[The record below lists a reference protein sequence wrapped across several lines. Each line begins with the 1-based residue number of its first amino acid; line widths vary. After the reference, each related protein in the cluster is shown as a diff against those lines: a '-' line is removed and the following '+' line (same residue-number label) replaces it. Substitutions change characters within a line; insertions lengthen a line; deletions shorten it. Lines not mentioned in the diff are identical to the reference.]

1 MPNQP
6 RASTPITPRAEAEP
20 QPPAPQQPAPQAP
33 SASGPA
39 AAVAERPAP
48 AKAPPR
54 LDKLPPFRVLLHNDD
69 HNTMEHVVV
78 AIVQIASMPVR
89 RAYQVMI
96 EAHEKGLALVKVCHR
111 EQAELLQEQF
121 QSKGLTATIEPAE

>member
-1 MPNQP
+1 
-6 RASTPITPRAEAEP
+6 
-20 QPPAPQQPAPQAP
+20 
-33 SASGPA
+33 
-39 AAVAERPAP
+39 
-48 AKAPPR
+48 
-54 LDKLPPFRVLLHNDD
+54 LLHNDD

-78 AIVQIASMPVR
+78 VVVQIANVPVR

-121 QSKGLTATIEPAE
+121 QSKGLTATIEPAD